1 MKKDKIKKIFKII
14 LIVLIII
21 FSLYLIKYT
30 SLDLIKRKLISF
42 GKLSSIIY
50 ILAFMILPIFFFP
63 VPILVIAA
71 GLIFGLL
78 KGTIYTILGAFFNI
92 IAMYFISKYLGRES
106 FKTFINKR
114 VKKSVR
120 DKLETKNQTILL
132 EIFFVLRLIP
142 LVSYNLINY
151 LAGLTEVNFEK
162 YLITSIL
169 GILPGVIVFINIG
182 EKALN
187 IHSIEFLY
195 SIVFMLVLIVIS
207 LIIFR
212 IYWKRENDG

>member
-182 EKALN
+182 EK
-187 IHSIEFLY
+187 ST
-195 SIVFMLVLIVIS
+195 
-207 LIIFR
+207 
-212 IYWKRENDG
+212 